1 MLVVTMIPKT
11 GSGPSRL
18 PPAPTVRGTALV
30 GAGAPALLGPLT
42 AATAVAASDADGGGA
57 RIMAAPYAVVP
68 YETVNVRSGPA
79 RSCDKVG
86 SVAANQPRGAYC
98 WVRGETI
105 RDNGYTNNVWVKLVE
120 SYVSAVH
127 LKGNE
132 YGGLP
137 ASATC

>member
-1 MLVVTMIPKT
+1 MSTRILA
-11 GSGPSRL
+11 R
-18 PPAPTVRGTALV
+18 AALV
-30 GAGAPALLGPLT
+30 GAGALALLGPLT
-42 AATAVAASDADGGGA
+42 AATAVAASDEDAGGA

-79 RSCDKVG
+79 RSYDKVG

-120 SYVSAVH
+120 GYVSAVY

-132 YGGLP
+132 YGDLP
-137 ASATC
+137 ATATC